1 MLLQQL
7 GLQFVQCK
15 PDLDE
20 SRQALESPVDY
31 VTRLSREK
39 AVAVASTEL
48 ATALAPAVIL
58 AADTIVVL
66 DGKLLGKPRS
76 QEEGVAMLQSLSGR
90 EHRVLTGVTIQ
101 DKTRVSSFHVETGVQ
116 FRAIALAEIL
126 DYWKTGEPQDKAGG
140 YGIQGEGGRFV
151 TAVKGSSTNVAG
163 LPLEETASALATFG
177 IEATDIDVTDIVV
190 TDIEATDIVA
200 TDIVA

>member
-39 AVAVASTEL
+39 AVAVASTE
-48 ATALAPAVIL
+48 LAPAVIL

-140 YGIQGEGGRFV
+140 YGIQGEGGMFV

-163 LPLEETASALATFG
+163 LPLEETASALATFD
-177 IEATDIDVTDIVV
+177 IEVTDIDV

>member
-48 ATALAPAVIL
+48 APAVIL

-90 EHRVLTGVTIQ
+90 EHQVLTGVTIQ

-177 IEATDIDVTDIVV
+177 IEVTDLDVTDLDV